1 MNVREYNRIV
11 EQQANGLFRFSL
23 SLMKDHDEAQDLVQD
38 AFAKLWE
45 KRDGIQAE
53 KAKSY
58 LFTSVHHAA
67 IDQFRKAKRM
77 REHEPE
83 LDIQTVTQQKSPD
96 LQEVL
101 HEALNT
107 LPEIQKSVVLMR
119 DYEGYSYEEIA
130 DMTELSLSQVKVY
143 IFRARKKL
151 KSYIGSMEAVI

>member
-1 MNVREYNRIV
+1 MNVREYNRV
-11 EQQANGLFRFSL
+11 VDQQANALFRFAF
-23 SLMKDHDEAQDLVQD
+23 SLMKDREEAQDLVQD
-38 AFAKLWE
+38 AFTKLWE
-45 KRDGIQAE
+45 KRDNVASE

-58 LFTSVHHAA
+58 LFTSVHHSAV
-67 IDQFRKAKRM
+67 DQFRKTKRM

-83 LDIQTVTQQKSPD
+83 LNISTTTHQTTPD
-96 LQEVL
+96 LQAVL

-130 DMTELSLSQVKVY
+130 EMTELTLSQVKVY